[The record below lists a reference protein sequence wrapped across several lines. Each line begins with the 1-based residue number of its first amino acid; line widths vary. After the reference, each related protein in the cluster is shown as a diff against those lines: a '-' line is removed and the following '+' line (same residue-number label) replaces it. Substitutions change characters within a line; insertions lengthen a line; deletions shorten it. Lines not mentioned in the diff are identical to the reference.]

1 MKVLAVLAAF
11 VALESVLGDE
21 MEIEMV
27 FESEDALQF
36 KESFKRLFDEVLYF
50 VNDEKG
56 QIIYHNPAQ
65 EKINAD
71 NFWRDLMII
80 IY

>member
-27 FESEDALQF
+27 FESEDALYN
-36 KESFKRLFDEVLYF
+36 L
-50 VNDEKG
+50 
-56 QIIYHNPAQ
+56 
-65 EKINAD
+65 
-71 NFWRDLMII
+71 
-80 IY
+80 